1 MWHRYHRLY
10 RHRPPWW
17 PDTEPWPPNN
27 RRSGWKR
34 GRARFMRR
42 IALAFAALL
51 FLSVLGVSTLV
62 SMLFGGRGLA
72 GTSAPIV
79 LVILFGLFLAG
90 LLAVTMRRVGAPLG
104 DVVEAADRLASG
116 DYTARV
122 AEHGPPSL
130 RTVGHAFNSM
140 AARLESQDRQRRQLM
155 ADIAHELR
163 TPLSVIQGRIEGLL
177 DGVYP
182 RDDAELGQALAQTRM
197 LARLVDD
204 LRTLA
209 HAESGTLILQREP
222 TDVVALTQEVVDTF
236 SAEAKSRQVSVR
248 LDALPDPPLV
258 SVDPLR
264 LREIL
269 MNLLSNALHHTS
281 ANGLIS
287 IELTA
292 TSDRVVVKVADTGT
306 GVAAEDLPKI
316 FDRFYKGSTSRG
328 SGLGLAIARNLVTA
342 HGGEIKAD
350 SQQGHGT
357 TITFSLE
364 TGE

>member
-1 MWHRYHRLY
+1 MRWHPHR

-17 PDTEPWPPNN
+17 PENEPWPPMN
-27 RRSGWKR
+27 RRAGWKR
-34 GRARFMRR
+34 GRARFVRR
-42 IALAFAALL
+42 MAVAFAAAL
-51 FLSVLGVSTLV
+51 FLSALGIGTLV

-72 GTSAPIV
+72 GTSGPMALTV
-79 LVILFGLFLAG
+79 VFGLFLAG

-104 DVVEAADRLASG
+104 DVVEAANQLASG

-122 AEHGPPSL
+122 VEHGPSSL
-130 RTVGHAFNSM
+130 RTVGRAFNSM

-182 RDDAELGQALAQTRM
+182 RDDAQLGHALTETRL

-209 HAESGTLILQREP
+209 HAEGGTLTLQKEATDLAIL
-222 TDVVALTQEVVDTF
+222 AQEVVDTF
-236 SAEAKSRQVSVR
+236 AVEANSRNVTLR
-248 LDALPDPPLV
+248 LNAPPDLPLV
-258 SVDPLR
+258 FVDPLR

-269 MNLLSNALHHTS
+269 MNLLSNALYHTP
-281 ANGLIS
+281 ANGRIS
-287 IELTA
+287 IELGGA
-292 TSDRVVVKVADTGT
+292 THRVAVKVADTGT
-306 GVAAEDLPKI
+306 GIAAEDLPKI

-342 HGGEIKAD
+342 HGGEINAE
-350 SQQGHGT
+350 SQPGHGT
-357 TITFSLE
+357 AITFSLPASE
-364 TGE
+364 